1 MAAYDDLNVKG
12 IFAAGVISVV
22 VVVVTALAVQVVSF
36 SMLQMQN
43 ASKSEQ
49 SDYRRQNEMLDE
61 QRELISVYGVN
72 PQTGNITI
80 PIDQAIKEMVA
91 NEGANKET
99 DENKEQA
106 DRI

>member
-12 IFAAGVISVV
+12 IFTVGVISVV
-22 VVVVTALAVQVVSF
+22 VVAVTALAVQVVSY

-43 ASKSEQ
+43 ESKSAE
-49 SDYRRQNEMLDE
+49 SDYRRQNEILDE
-61 QRELISVYGVN
+61 QRELISSYGVD

-80 PIDQAIKEMVA
+80 PINQAITEMVA
-91 NEGANKET
+91 TEGDTKESNENRAN
-99 DENKEQA
+99 A